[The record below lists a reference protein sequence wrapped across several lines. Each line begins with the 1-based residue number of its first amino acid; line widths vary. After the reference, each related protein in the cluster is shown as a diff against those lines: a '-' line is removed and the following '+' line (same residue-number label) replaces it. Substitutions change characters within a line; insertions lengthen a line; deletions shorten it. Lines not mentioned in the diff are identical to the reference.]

1 MSNPETSTMQ
11 YDNLFASQVM
21 PVVSDTMTIA
31 KSGLLKRGSVL
42 TAAGALV
49 TKTDTATDDVYA
61 ILAED
66 IDTTS
71 AAGEAAVYL
80 TGEFNAS
87 ALTFGTGATA
97 ALMKE
102 SARKVGIFF
111 KQSF

>member
-80 TGEFNAS
+80 T
-87 ALTFGTGATA
+87 FGTGATA